1 MKDNKKVKENNVV
14 NLEEISLNIDRLED
28 ENLQLTNQ
36 LKRALA
42 DYQNLEKNTQKRV
55 SLMYFQSKK
64 SLVEK
69 IIPVIGSSKNWG
81 TKAGNK
87 LTKSSSVSYR
97 GVNNTTLKEYGEVFS
112 FEPWEGKEGLFVLV
126 GDAETDTDDSD
137 IDVTPI
143 NNESDKDLNNEED
156 EDLSFDD
163 LNDIDTDDNEL
174 KDFDFSI

>member
-1 MKDNKKVKENNVV
+1 MDNACLTLESNKYLLNKPAIDLLEVEYGDTIDIKYKNKDK
-14 NLEEISLNIDRLED
+14 
-28 ENLQLTNQ
+28 
-36 LKRALA
+36 
-42 DYQNLEKNTQKRV
+42 
-55 SLMYFQSKK
+55 
-64 SLVEK
+64 K

-97 GVNNTTLKEYGEVFS
+97 GVNNTALKEYGEVFS

-137 IDVTPI
+137 IDVTTI
-143 NNESDKDLNNEED
+143 TNESDKDLNNEED

-163 LNDIDTDDNEL
+163 LNDIDADDNEL